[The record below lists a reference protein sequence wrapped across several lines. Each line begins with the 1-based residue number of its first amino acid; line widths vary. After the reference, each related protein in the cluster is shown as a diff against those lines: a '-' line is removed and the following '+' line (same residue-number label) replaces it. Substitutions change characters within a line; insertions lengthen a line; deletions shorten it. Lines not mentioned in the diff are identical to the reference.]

1 MDRTDVPCKIGRVI
15 ERGISMDA
23 NFLKAQAERCRL
35 LAKNADE
42 FTKRRLF
49 VLAVHYEKRLR
60 AAEMVGRDAHS
71 QNAAQYP
78 RRTDTN
84 LIACAF

>member
-1 MDRTDVPCKIGRVI
+1 MDRTDVPCKIERVI
-15 ERGISMDA
+15 DRGISMDA

-49 VLAVHYEKRLR
+49 VLAVHYEKRLK
-60 AAEMVGRDAHS
+60 AAEMSAAMHILKTPLNSKDAPT
-71 QNAAQYP
+71 QV
-78 RRTDTN
+78 
-84 LIACAF
+84 

>member
-1 MDRTDVPCKIGRVI
+1 
-15 ERGISMDA
+15 MDA
-23 NFLKAQAERCRL
+23 DFLKAQAERCRL

-60 AAEMVGRDAHS
+60 AAEPMAATPFLKTSLNAKDAS
-71 QNAAQYP
+71 VQV
-78 RRTDTN
+78 
-84 LIACAF
+84 

>member
-1 MDRTDVPCKIGRVI
+1 VDRTDVPCKIKRDI

-49 VLAVHYEKRLR
+49 VLAVHYEKRLK
-60 AAEMVGRDAHS
+60 AAEPVAATRIVKTPLNTK
-71 QNAAQYP
+71 NAPTQV
-78 RRTDTN
+78 
-84 LIACAF
+84 

>member
-1 MDRTDVPCKIGRVI
+1 VDRTDVLCKIDRVI
-15 ERGISMDA
+15 DRGISMDA

-49 VLAVHYEKRLR
+49 VLAIHYEKRLQ
-60 AAEMVGRDAHS
+60 AAELV
-71 QNAAQYP
+71 AATRIHKTPLNTP
-78 RRTDTN
+78 RRTDAS
-84 LIACAF
+84 LFACPS